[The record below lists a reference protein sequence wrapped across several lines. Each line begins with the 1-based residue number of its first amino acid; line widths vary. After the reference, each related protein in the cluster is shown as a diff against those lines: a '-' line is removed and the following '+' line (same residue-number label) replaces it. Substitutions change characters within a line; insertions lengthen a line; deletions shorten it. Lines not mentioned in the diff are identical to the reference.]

1 MLHIVN
7 GLATLNLLDRTD
19 IRGARLSGDD
29 IFAEGPVVD
38 CLETDRSWSIRAD
51 YLHDRFK
58 IPRSEYLERR
68 AERERGLRSSAYHEE
83 IVLWFEFDLFCQ
95 MNLLHLLYW
104 FAQRDLGNSRLALI
118 CPGTFP
124 GIKQFRGLGML
135 NPKQF
140 ASLFP
145 SRTEVSSAQKVLANK
160 AWKAYSDADPT
171 AIERLLE
178 EGTDDLPHLR
188 SAFFAHLERFPSV
201 KNGLNQVQTKILELL
216 AASPRKF
223 SDLFA
228 EVSGSQKILSHG
240 MGDVQFSAYLD
251 ELAEMEAPLIRMEN
265 SPGILRRNVDQRAV
279 GKWTIR
285 ITDAGRDVLSGK
297 ENLVKK
303 VGINRWLGGVQL
315 QTGYPLWW
323 WDPDKQRLIRDKG

>member
-7 GLATLNLLDRTD
+7 GLATLNVLDRTD

-38 CLETDRSWSIRAD
+38 SLENERSWAMRAE
-51 YLHDRFK
+51 YLQERFR
-58 IPRSEYLERR
+58 IPKSEYLERR

-95 MNLLHLLYW
+95 MNLLYLLNW
-104 FAQRDLGNSRLALI
+104 FAQRDLGNSKLTLI

-124 GIKQFRGLGML
+124 GMKQFRGLGTL
-135 NPKQF
+135 TPKQL
-140 ASLFP
+140 ASLFAT
-145 SRTEVSSAQKVLANK
+145 RTEVSSAQRVLAVK
-160 AWKAYSDADPT
+160 AWKAYGGSDPT

-188 SAFFAHLERFPSV
+188 SALLAHLERFPSP

-223 SDLFA
+223 SDLFG
-228 EVSGSQKILSHG
+228 EVSGSQKLLSHG
-240 MGDVQFSAYLD
+240 MGDVQFSVYLN
-251 ELAEMEAPLIRMEN
+251 ELADIETPLVRMEN
-265 SPGILRRNVDQRAV
+265 SPGILRRTVDQKAV

-285 ITDAGRDVLSGK
+285 ITDAGRDVLNGK
-297 ENLVKK
+297 QNLVKS
-303 VGINRWLGGVQL
+303 VGIDRWLGGVHL
-315 QTGYPLWW
+315 KKGDLIWW
-323 WDPDKQRLIRDKG
+323 WDPDKQRLVRDS